1 MKKPRCAAGLEVCG
15 WCVLYESGVLN
26 SSGDF
31 AVVEES
37 ISNDGDASS
46 GDIGSDPSHGE
57 AKATTSSS
65 LEFLIVDGLEVGEL
79 VGHWN
84 ELVRGKWRRGSVLPP
99 RLLQDPSC
107 CGDEQKR
114 LW

>member
-1 MKKPRCAAGLEVCG
+1 M
-15 WCVLYESGVLN
+15 YESGVLN

-57 AKATTSSS
+57 AKATTSSR

-84 ELVRGKWRRGSVLPP
+84 ELVRGGGGGM
-99 RLLQDPSC
+99 C
-107 CGDEQKR
+107 CPLDFFKISAVVVMSRSSSGEGDSG

>member
-1 MKKPRCAAGLEVCG
+1 M
-15 WCVLYESGVLN
+15 YESGVLN

-65 LEFLIVDGLEVGEL
+65 LQFLIIDGFEFDEL

-84 ELVRGKWRRGSVLPP
+84 ELVRGKQWWGACVA
-99 RLLQDPSC
+99 PSTS
-107 CGDEQKR
+107 
-114 LW
+114 

>member
-1 MKKPRCAAGLEVCG
+1 M
-15 WCVLYESGVLN
+15 YESGVLN

-46 GDIGSDPSHGE
+46 GDIGSDPSHCE

-65 LEFLIVDGLEVGEL
+65 LQFLIIDGLEFDEL

-84 ELVRGKWRRGSVLPP
+84 ELVRGKWRRESVLPP
-99 RLLQDPSC
+99 RLLQDRSG
-107 CGDEQKR
+107 CGDEQK
-114 LW
+114 WVW

>member
-1 MKKPRCAAGLEVCG
+1 M
-15 WCVLYESGVLN
+15 YESGVLN

-57 AKATTSSS
+57 AKATTSSN
-65 LEFLIVDGLEVGEL
+65 LEFLIVDGLEFDEL
-79 VGHWN
+79 VGHWD
-84 ELVRGKWRRGSVLPP
+84 G
-99 RLLQDPSC
+99 
-107 CGDEQKR
+107 
-114 LW
+114 

>member
-1 MKKPRCAAGLEVCG
+1 MCVGVWCCCAV
-15 WCVLYESGVLN
+15 YESGVLN

-65 LEFLIVDGLEVGEL
+65 LQFLIIDGLEFDEL

-84 ELVRGKWRRGSVLPP
+84 ELVRGK
-99 RLLQDPSC
+99 
-107 CGDEQKR
+107 
-114 LW
+114 